1 MSCPWAS
8 GDPARP
14 DVDSKGTLSGE
25 AEAQICQNICVV
37 PKIMETRVDFAE
49 LCEKGE
55 EYWSCP
61 EPDCH
66 WLKRKFAKLFQTDNQ
81 PAKLKY
87 VHKNIA
93 CVTLVSEEE
102 QEADLEKLRE
112 QQREKKRKEILG
124 RLNKVKNAQEKAL
137 ELKTRGAGAIV
148 AWSCSNQDCQRLNRR
163 NWQTLVEDG
172 HTRYSNKYS
181 HERQYC
187 VEKYSV
193 EQHRSDIV
201 AAGGTPEEAEFV
213 ETNKTPPALVY
224 DP

>member
-37 PKIMETRVDFAE
+37 PEIMETRVDFAE

-87 VHKNIA
+87 VHKNTA

-112 QQREKKRKEILG
+112 
-124 RLNKVKNAQEKAL
+124 
-137 ELKTRGAGAIV
+137 
-148 AWSCSNQDCQRLNRR
+148 
-163 NWQTLVEDG
+163 
-172 HTRYSNKYS
+172 
-181 HERQYC
+181 
-187 VEKYSV
+187 
-193 EQHRSDIV
+193 
-201 AAGGTPEEAEFV
+201 
-213 ETNKTPPALVY
+213 
-224 DP
+224 

>member
-1 MSCPWAS
+1 
-8 GDPARP
+8 
-14 DVDSKGTLSGE
+14 
-25 AEAQICQNICVV
+25 
-37 PKIMETRVDFAE
+37 MELPRAG
-49 LCEKGE
+49 L
-55 EYWSCP
+55 
-61 EPDCH
+61 

-87 VHKNIA
+87 VHKNVA

-112 QQREKKRKEILG
+112 QEREKRRKEILG

-163 NWQTLVEDG
+163 NWQTFVEDG

-201 AAGGTPEEAEFV
+201 AAGGDSGGGRV
-213 ETNKTPPALVY
+213 RGDQQDPAGPGLR
-224 DP
+224 PAGGEGEGGRPARRQGLRPH